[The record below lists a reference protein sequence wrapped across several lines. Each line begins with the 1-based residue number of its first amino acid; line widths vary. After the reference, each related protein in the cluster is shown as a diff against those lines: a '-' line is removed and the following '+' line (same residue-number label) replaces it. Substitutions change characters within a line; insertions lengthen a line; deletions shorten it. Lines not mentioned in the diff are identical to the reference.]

1 MAERQWDKFEAALLI
16 DTYND
21 VDSGVFKRDIAV
33 AKLSNNLR
41 KRAENLG
48 LSIDSKYRN
57 ANGISM
63 MLSTLVYLFSDGT
76 KQPFKMPNKMFQEVY
91 KIYRDTPKEFETLL
105 AEAKKQCSDG
115 FDVSTLSMANYKSLI
130 QNKSITGLNFEIVNK
145 TELLKVRFIEHCIQ
159 AKRKGSLVWVENSDL
174 IVWLKML
181 DIRLINI
188 RIINDSIFNSK
199 DFYKFYRY
207 RKYNRL
213 EVVLRTLLGKYNCN
227 KLSDYID
234 FYIKYV
240 KSLSY
245 EDKLYLGFKTEFEEN
260 GVGKEK
266 EEAIE
271 AHSGIV
277 KENSDT
283 PKALNEIEKVVPKIE
298 LEDTVIKSYQNEK
311 VGFIKFC
318 KDVYNIGYVFANE
331 NLTLLLELEKKL
343 ITENKIEFSLFDFRD
358 YEKIKQFTYQVD
370 FKKTISRHYEK
381 QLFTRVCFYFKV
393 LLIYL
398 SKSIAEYNSTNGHN
412 GKFTR
417 ENEAWLRSNSKEI
430 VSVRQDKPVLEEPRD
445 GVTRTVGSSNNIRK
459 DDEDKHKQVAKKDEE
474 KVPNHENESESD
486 DAGDINEE
494 RFAAW
499 LAQNAPSNNLGELYT
514 YYSDVTDFCIRI
526 NVLKKPLLKTVQLS
540 VVKKVQK
547 VVNENRL
554 FKVTHRKSLRK
565 IIAAVQYYVNYIKML
580 NTEPKTIELTNS
592 TIEKVVPLL
601 EETTSEV
608 VKEID
613 EVKVVNEAKQAET
626 ADVTEGIN
634 TIHQIEEADT
644 TQEAYYT
651 VDFNNISDLAYSF
664 PVELTYFKKSI
675 QIEKKWRDVY
685 ISIVR
690 ALYEQYPNAIPKGKS
705 FSGKGRVDFGNRLY
719 ARFMI
724 APKEV
729 VNNMY
734 LETNLSATDIV
745 GKIKALLDLCHIFYD
760 DIIIKYGYKD
770 EHHLPEE
777 KKETCTHKTN
787 ATIVQ
792 GSILEEKEIVGGGVK
807 LDNKANNDD
816 IHDLLLETI
825 IKDNVEYADK
835 RSKGGCLWVALS
847 RSDEDYIEKLRD
859 FGAQFKFA
867 PHSGALGFRDGW
879 WTQDIINN
887 INEESGNKPDPA
899 PVNPSSET
907 YENFIHMLNKYYSKG
922 FRVGSGIEIKKFKS
936 QWQSE
941 FNKDM
946 PSDSIINK
954 YIDDLTITIGKK
966 AYLPDILLPA
976 QIKEKIFAYISDS
989 FASDKHMIY
998 YEALYNHFSQELLNS
1013 HINNSNML
1021 QAYLRRTNYVNHF
1034 YLCEKYFS
1042 DIKTIH
1048 MDPVEDVRKYLT
1060 EAGKPVSIDQIYAD
1074 LSQISS
1080 SEIYKILTGIGSREF
1095 INNQKGEYFHVS
1107 IVDLS
1112 STDIK
1117 NIKEIIDNGLYNYGF
1132 ISGID
1137 FWNKLKKKHPDM
1149 IAQYPYL
1156 TDLGMRSVLAFH
1168 LGDNYDFKGT
1178 IISKKGE
1185 KVKSSDVYRR
1195 FAQQNTEFTI
1205 DDLVKLSEELNTGIY
1220 YDEVYN
1226 YSVRINDNKFISRGI
1241 IDFDVDAIDSMLE
1254 SFCESD
1260 YASLETLSVFS
1271 GFPYC
1276 GYAWNIWLLESFVA
1290 KYSKKFI
1297 LLHSNYN
1304 ATKCVGA
1311 IVKISADINT
1321 FDELLSRALA
1331 DSSVQLTQNM
1341 MDNIKNALSYFVQN
1355 GFLARKSYS
1364 TIESIVNNAIKL
1376 R

>member
-1 MAERQWDKFEAALLI
+1 MAERKWDKYEAALLI
-16 DTYND
+16 DTYKSID
-21 VDSGVFKRDIAV
+21 VGAFKRNIAV

-57 ANGISM
+57 TNGISM

-76 KQPFKMPNKMFQEVY
+76 KQPFKMPNNIFQEVY
-91 KIYRDTPKEFETLL
+91 KIYRDNPKEFETLL

-115 FDVSTLSMANYKSLI
+115 FSIQTVGIKTYKEIVEKNEIDDSDHTFNNKIDLLKRRYIDYCEKKGQFNSFDSNHLLHWLDMLDLRLRNLKVINTSIFDVNDYERFCQFKKANKLDDVLIHLVGRFNHIVFSSFLSGYIEYIDTLSQEDKQFLKSLNDKREEVI
-130 QNKSITGLNFEIVNK
+130 VVKPSEIINMEEEK
-145 TELLKVRFIEHCIQ
+145 ETELGK
-159 AKRKGSLVWVENSDL
+159 
-174 IVWLKML
+174 
-181 DIRLINI
+181 NI
-188 RIINDSIFNSK
+188 HK
-199 DFYKFYRY
+199 
-207 RKYNRL
+207 
-213 EVVLRTLLGKYNCN
+213 
-227 KLSDYID
+227 KLQS
-234 FYIKYV
+234 
-240 KSLSY
+240 
-245 EDKLYLGFKTEFEEN
+245 EFTSFC
-260 GVGKEK
+260 KEK
-266 EEAIE
+266 Y
-271 AHSGIV
+271 GISQLV
-277 KENSDT
+277 LYD
-283 PKALNEIEKVVPKIE
+283 
-298 LEDTVIKSYQNEK
+298 
-311 VGFIKFC
+311 
-318 KDVYNIGYVFANE
+318 
-331 NLTLLLELEKKL
+331 NLKLLFELEKHLIEDGLISYGIFDYRDYSRLKNITKTTKDGSLTAYTKKYFAGIRLERVKFYYSILCEFLNGKFENISKNDSGEVNAVVVEVSKEDNFDKL
-343 ITENKIEFSLFDFRD
+343 NTSTSIISNENKIEHNKSMVEENTKKSDLNTVTMATRNNSTTLTKYEANLKELEAAIGIGPFYEYYKNNVLSHYKKTMLFNTVNNIYLLKQAVHVHFGFDFTCASPDSLDRLKQLD
-358 YEKIKQFTYQVD
+358 DCNKIKSALRLEYAR
-370 FKKTISRHYEK
+370 KYNA
-381 QLFTRVCFYFKV
+381 
-393 LLIYL
+393 IYL
-398 SKSIAEYNSTNGHN
+398 EFKIFMRAFVKWKIINKEQIVESNKENMGIA
-412 GKFTR
+412 
-417 ENEAWLRSNSKEI
+417 
-430 VSVRQDKPVLEEPRD
+430 
-445 GVTRTVGSSNNIRK
+445 
-459 DDEDKHKQVAKKDEE
+459 QVE
-474 KVPNHENESESD
+474 
-486 DAGDINEE
+486 
-494 RFAAW
+494 
-499 LAQNAPSNNLGELYT
+499 Q
-514 YYSDVTDFCIRI
+514 
-526 NVLKKPLLKTVQLS
+526 
-540 VVKKVQK
+540 
-547 VVNENRL
+547 
-554 FKVTHRKSLRK
+554 KSLVEEILDTQIKIPTVLVQEKSSVNIELEKSTFVVFLKVKRK
-565 IIAAVQYYVNYIKML
+565 LQS
-580 NTEPKTIELTNS
+580 KTIEQYMPYLDSLNNALLKDGIVQYGIYNPQELDSLITFRRSDRFTS
-592 TIEKVVPLL
+592 TLKQYFTGGVRTLVCYYFDYLIEYLKQKK
-601 EETTSEV
+601 ETGND
-608 VKEID
+608 KEID
-613 EVKVVNEAKQAET
+613 AGLDSAVQNKEDSRIGEIASVLETSNVSNLNNKLADNKVSNNTEASVTGGEELKKEETVCEANSEKEYTKDGTTGKYKEKAEDNNTDLGDLLVKT
-626 ADVTEGIN
+626 L
-634 TIHQIEEADT
+634 IE
-644 TQEAYYT
+644 
-651 VDFNNISDLAYSF
+651 NNINY
-664 PVELTYFKKSI
+664 V
-675 QIEKKWRDVY
+675 
-685 ISIVR
+685 
-690 ALYEQYPNAIPKGKS
+690 
-705 FSGKGRVDFGNRLY
+705 
-719 ARFMI
+719 
-724 APKEV
+724 
-729 VNNMY
+729 
-734 LETNLSATDIV
+734 
-745 GKIKALLDLCHIFYD
+745 
-760 DIIIKYGYKD
+760 
-770 EHHLPEE
+770 
-777 KKETCTHKTN
+777 
-787 ATIVQ
+787 
-792 GSILEEKEIVGGGVK
+792 
-807 LDNKANNDD
+807 
-816 IHDLLLETI
+816 
-825 IKDNVEYADK
+825 DK
-835 RSKGGCLWVALS
+835 RNKGGCLWVEGGPF
-847 RSDEDYIEKLRD
+847 DEYKLEKLKIL
-859 FGAQFKFA
+859 GAKFRFS
-867 PHSGALGFRDGW
+867 SGSSSALGFRNGW
-879 WTQDIINN
+879 WTKDVINK
-887 INEESGNKPDPA
+887 INEEPDPA

-954 YIDDLTITIGKK
+954 FIDDLTITIGKK

-976 QIKEKIFAYISDS
+976 QIKEKIFAYIRDS

-1060 EAGKPVSIDQIYAD
+1060 EAGKPVNIDQIYAD

-1080 SEIYKILTGIGSREF
+1080 SEIYRILTGIGSREF

-1117 NIKEIIDNGLYNYGF
+1117 NIKEIIDTGLYNYGF

-1168 LGDNYDFKGT
+1168 LGDNYDFRGT

-1205 DDLVKLSEELNTGIY
+1205 DDLLKLSEELNTGIY

-1226 YSVRINDNKFISRGI
+1226 YSVRINDNKFISREL

-1260 YASLETLSVFS
+1260 YASLETLSIFS